1 MTNAELRAAYTST
14 SYCVEISGQEINLRV
29 GEKNREFDAILR
41 SRNVSKWAFITA
53 FNPRSTRLSV
63 KENEERDEHLATMLS
78 ELRYSAL
85 ICRTVDDD
93 GEWPVERGYVVLGID
108 RHDAEILARRFEQNA
123 ILVGRVGNAPEL
135 VMLVEE
141 TSAEGGAAD

>member
-1 MTNAELRAAYTST
+1 
-14 SYCVEISGQEINLRV
+14 
-29 GEKNREFDAILR
+29 
-41 SRNVSKWAFITA
+41 
-53 FNPRSTRLSV
+53 
-63 KENEERDEHLATMLS
+63 MLS
-78 ELRYSAL
+78 EFRYSAL